1 MLRRSIVRVKIRFIR
16 VAKHPKIR
24 RTIKTH
30 VTQSA
35 LTSLTTT
42 TLMHKGHV
50 TPDVMVDFAST
61 QLMTLA
67 IEITKI
73 GVHLLLK

>member
-1 MLRRSIVRVKIRFIR
+1 MKIKFIR

-30 VTQSA
+30 VTQGA
-35 LTSLTTT
+35 ITSLTTT
-42 TLMHKGHV
+42 TLMHKGHM
-50 TPDVMVDFAST
+50 TPEVITDFAST

-67 IEITKI
+67 IEVSKI
-73 GVHLLLK
+73 GVHILLK